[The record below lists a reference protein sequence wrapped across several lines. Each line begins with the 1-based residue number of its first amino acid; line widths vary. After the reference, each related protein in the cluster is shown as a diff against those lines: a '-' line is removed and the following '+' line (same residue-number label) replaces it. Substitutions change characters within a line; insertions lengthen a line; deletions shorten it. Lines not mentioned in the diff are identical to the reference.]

1 MARSGRKHVSIQA
14 PIVKIKEGYV
24 WVDRFW
30 PDNFFKWIKQEK
42 IKFTEIKMKNQKLTL
57 YFSTAKECTMFG
69 LKYDRE
75 KQKEIFR
82 TKEWS

>member
-1 MARSGRKHVSIQA
+1 MARSGRKHVSIEA
-14 PIVKIKEGYV
+14 PIVKIQEGYV

-82 TKEWS
+82 TSKWS